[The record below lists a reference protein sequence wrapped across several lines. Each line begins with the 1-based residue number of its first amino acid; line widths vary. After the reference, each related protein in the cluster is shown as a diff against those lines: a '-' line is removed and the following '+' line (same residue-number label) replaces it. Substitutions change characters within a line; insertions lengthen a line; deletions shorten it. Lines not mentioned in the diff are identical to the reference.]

1 MLTET
6 ENPVDLGCESKEEVE
21 ALGMI
26 CDADTDT
33 SGVFSIPKLNIGG
46 ERTGESKGAE
56 KSL

>member
-33 SGVFSIPKLNIGG
+33 SGVFSTRQN
-46 ERTGESKGAE
+46 
-56 KSL
+56 